1 MSEVSAQRKDGVLV
15 VQFARP
21 KILSDAII
29 QQIGCELLELV
40 DKADGKI
47 LVNLQ
52 DVIFMSSSMI
62 GRIVLFRKRCKG
74 SGTEIKFCNVHP
86 KVMEVFE
93 ITRLNK
99 VFDIH
104 DALDDALDA
113 FAG

>member
-1 MSEVSAQRKDGVLV
+1 VEHKDGVLV
-15 VQFARP
+15 VQFARQ
-21 KILSDAII
+21 KVVSDAII
-29 QQIGCELLELV
+29 QQIGGELLELV
-40 DKADGKI
+40 DQADGKI

-62 GRIVLFRKRCKG
+62 GRIVLLNKRCKG
-74 SGTEIKFCNVHP
+74 SGTKLKLCSVHP

-104 DALDDALDA
+104 DSLDDALDA
-113 FAG
+113 FAS